1 MPAVNCN
8 CDDFNIRNVFPD
20 GVPSA
25 AVSDYVP
32 TAADSSQ
39 SSGDDPEFV
48 GASFSRLA
56 ISYP

>member
-1 MPAVNCN
+1 MAN

-32 TAADSSQ
+32 TTADSSQ